1 MSRRDIKTIRD
12 KLLDEGVLL
21 LMEQGYHGTGLQ
33 ELVRK
38 VGVPKGSF
46 YNYFPSKE
54 DFSAEVVRH
63 YIEPF
68 IRQLDAHLSAAN
80 TAADIALRNYFDELI
95 AETERRDFKGGC
107 LLGNLIG
114 EIGDTSDLC
123 QTSLRDAVHRYREK
137 LCEGFARGQREGRF
151 RTDIEARD
159 MADFLVNV
167 WQGALLR
174 MKIERSTRPLT
185 QVRDMLL
192 DGYFRA

>member
-1 MSRRDIKTIRD
+1 MSRRDVKEMKE

-33 ELVRK
+33 ELVQN

-54 DFSAEVVRH
+54 AFSAEVVAH

-68 IRQLDAHLSAAN
+68 IRQLDAQLQRKDLGAA
-80 TAADIALRNYFDELI
+80 AALRTYFDELI
-95 AETERRDFKGGC
+95 AETERKDFRGGC

-123 QTSLRDAVHRYREK
+123 QTSLRDAVHRYRDK
-137 LCEGFARGQREGRF
+137 LREGIARGQRDGSF
-151 RTDIEARD
+151 RKDIDAKE

-174 MKIERSTRPLT
+174 MKIERSVRPLT
-185 QVRDMLL
+185 QFCDMLL
-192 DGYFRA
+192 NGYFRA

>member
-1 MSRRDIKTIRD
+1 M
-12 KLLDEGVLL
+12 DEGVLL

-33 ELVRK
+33 EIVTK

-54 DFSAEVVRH
+54 DFSAAVVRH

-68 IRQLDAHLSAAN
+68 IRQLDAHLGAKGVPADAAL
-80 TAADIALRNYFDELI
+80 AAYFDELI
-95 AETERRDFKGGC
+95 SETESRDFKGGC

-123 QTSLRDAVHRYREK
+123 QASLRNAIHRYREK
-137 LCEGFARGQREGRF
+137 LREGFARGQREGSF
-151 RTDIEARD
+151 RTDIDAKD

-174 MKIERSTRPLT
+174 MKIERSVQPLT
-185 QVRDMLL
+185 QVCDMVLK
-192 DGYFRA
+192 GYFKP

>member
-1 MSRRDIKTIRD
+1 MSRRDVNEIRER
-12 KLLDEGVLL
+12 LLDEGVAL

-33 ELVRK
+33 EIVQK

-54 DFSAEVVRH
+54 EFSAEVVQH

-68 IRQLDAHLSAAN
+68 IRQLDAHLQRKDISAEA
-80 TAADIALRNYFDELI
+80 ALRSYFDELI
-95 AETERRDFKGGC
+95 AETEQKNFKGGC

-114 EIGDTSDLC
+114 EIGDTSELC
-123 QTSLRDAVHRYREK
+123 QTSLREAVHRYREK
-137 LCEGFARGQREGRF
+137 LREGLARGQDEGSF
-151 RTDIEARD
+151 RKDMDARD

-174 MKIERSTRPLT
+174 MKIERSVRPLA
-185 QVRDMLL
+185 QVCDMLL
-192 DGYFRA
+192 KGHFRA